1 MKDIALKIKQLSDK
15 LKRYAHEYYTL
26 DAPSITDAQYD
37 KLFRELQT
45 LEASYPQFKEPDS
58 PTLRVG
64 SAPLD
69 SFSSIAHAKPMLSL
83 DNAMDS
89 DEFSAFHQRVL
100 ERLGLE
106 AQADIEYC
114 CEPKLDGLAVS
125 LMYKKGVLEYAAT
138 RGDGQTGEL
147 ITENVKT
154 IRAIPLRLTG
164 EHIPATLEV
173 RGEVFM
179 PLAGFDA
186 YNQKA
191 QKQGQKAFA
200 NPRNAAAGSLRQLD
214 SRITAKRPLSFYVYG
229 IGLIEQQEGLESDI
243 DFAQGHFQSLQQLG
257 KWGLPVNPEM
267 KLANCFEQAVSF
279 YQNLAAK
286 RHSLDYEIDG
296 TVFKVNRF
304 DQQQVL
310 GFVSRA
316 PRWAIAYKFPAIEQ
330 MTRLNAVDFQVGRTG
345 AITPVARLEPVQVA
359 GVTVSNATLHNMDEI
374 ERLDIRI
381 NDTVI
386 IRRAGD
392 VIPKVVSVVL
402 DERPDNAQRI
412 HLPKA
417 CPVCGSH
424 VERLEE
430 ESIARCTGGLICA
443 AQRKERIKH
452 FASRKA
458 LDVEGLGDKL
468 VEQLVDAKLVNDLAD
483 LFNLSLEQLSSL
495 ERMAEKSAQNIL
507 DALAHSKQT
516 TLARFI
522 YALGIRE
529 VGQVTANNLAVHF
542 GFLARI
548 GEASIEELVT
558 INDVGEVV
566 AKHIHHFFS
575 EPHNQQVINKLLE
588 AGVSF
593 EEIEPKADKEDLP
606 LSGQTAVIT
615 GTLTNLT
622 RDEAKAQLEQLGAKV
637 SGSVSSKTS
646 FLVAGEKAGSK
657 LAKAQKLGVRVLN
670 EDELDQLISEHA

>member
-1 MKDIALKIKQLSDK
+1 MSEIENNIKALTDK
-15 LKRYAHEYYTL
+15 LNHHAYQYYSL
-26 DAPSITDAQYD
+26 DSPSIPDSEYD
-37 KLFRELQT
+37 KLFRQLQE
-45 LEASYPQFKEPDS
+45 LEAAHPQFKQADS

-69 SFSSIAHAKPMLSL
+69 SFTSIKHAQPMLSL
-83 DNAMDS
+83 DNAMNAE
-89 DEFSAFHQRVL
+89 EFMAFYQRVL
-100 ERLGLE
+100 ERLDLE
-106 AQADIEYC
+106 DNPKVEYC

-125 LMYKKGVLEYAAT
+125 LMYKQGVLDYAAT
-138 RGDGQTGEL
+138 RGDGETGEQ

-154 IRAIPLRLTG
+154 IKAVPLKLIGENIPN
-164 EHIPATLEV
+164 TLEV

-179 PLAGFDA
+179 PLSGFQA
-186 YNQKA
+186 YNQQA
-191 QKQGQKAFA
+191 QANEEKVFA

-214 SRITAKRPLSFYVYG
+214 SRITAKRPLSFYAYG
-229 IGLIEQQEGLESDI
+229 IGLIEPQMPLAS
-243 DFAQGHFQSLQQLG
+243 GHFQSLQQLG
-257 KWGLPVNPEM
+257 KWGFPLNPEM
-267 KLANCFEQAVSF
+267 KLVESLEQALAF
-279 YQNLAAK
+279 YQELEAK
-286 RHSLDYEIDG
+286 RHNLDYEIDG
-296 TVFKVNRF
+296 TVFKVNQF
-304 DQQQVL
+304 EHQQKL

-316 PRWAIAYKFPAIEQ
+316 PRWAVAYKFAAVEQ

-345 AITPVARLEPVQVA
+345 AITPVARLESVQVA

-381 NDTVI
+381 NDMVI

-402 DERPDNAQRI
+402 DERPNDAQI
-412 HLPKA
+412 IKLPQQ
-417 CPVCGSH
+417 CPVCDSH
-424 VERLEE
+424 IERIAE

-458 LDVEGLGDKL
+458 LDIEGLGDKL

-483 LFNLSLEQLSSL
+483 LFHLSLEQLSGL
-495 ERMAEKSAQNIL
+495 ERMAEKSANNIL
-507 DALAHSKQT
+507 DALEESKNT

-529 VGQVTANNLAVHF
+529 VGQVTANNLATHF

-548 GEASIEELVT
+548 GEASIEELVK

-566 AKHIHHFFS
+566 AQHIHSFFS
-575 EPHNQQVINKLLE
+575 EPHNQQVINKLLD
-588 AGVSF
+588 AGISF
-593 EEIEPKADKEDLP
+593 EEFEPASKAQQEELP
-606 LSGQTAVIT
+606 LNGQTAVIT
-615 GTLTNLT
+615 GTLTSLT
-622 RDEAKAQLEQLGAKV
+622 RDEAKVQLEKLGAKV

-657 LAKAQKLGVRVLN
+657 LTKAQSLGIRVLN
-670 EDELDQLISEHA
+670 EEEFKSLIAL

>member
-1 MKDIALKIKQLSDK
+1 MKDIALNIKQLSDT

-37 KLFRELQT
+37 KLFRELQD

-69 SFSSIAHAKPMLSL
+69 SFSSIEHAKPMLSL

-89 DEFSAFHQRVL
+89 NEFAAFHQRVL

-125 LMYKKGVLEYAAT
+125 LMYKKGVLAYAAT

-154 IRAIPLRLTG
+154 IHAIPLRLTG
-164 EHIPATLEV
+164 EHIPDTLEV

-179 PLAGFDA
+179 PLAGFEA

-229 IGLIEQQEGLESDI
+229 IGLIEQQAGLESNI
-243 DFAQGHFQSLQQLG
+243 DFAQGHFQNLQQLG

-286 RHSLDYEIDG
+286 RHNLDYEIDG

-402 DERPDNAQRI
+402 DERPNHAQII

-417 CPVCGSH
+417 CPVCDSH

-495 ERMAEKSAQNIL
+495 ERMAEKSAQNVL
-507 DALAHSKQT
+507 DALEHSKQT

-529 VGQVTANNLAVHF
+529 VGQVTANNLAAHF

-593 EEIEPKADKEDLP
+593 EELEPKADTEDLP
-606 LSGQTAVIT
+606 LNGQTAVIT
-615 GTLTNLT
+615 GTLTHLT

-646 FLVAGEKAGSK
+646 FLVAGDKAGSK